1 MFNNASGM
9 VFFSVFYMELELV
22 EIMGYLASLGVL
34 VSFTMKNVQK
44 LRVINTIGCLL
55 FVIYGFM
62 MPSLRVGL
70 PIIITNAAIIAING
84 YYLLQSN
91 NKG

>member
-1 MFNNASGM
+1 M
-9 VFFSVFYMELELV
+9 VLSVCFYMELELV

-44 LRVINTIGCLL
+44 LRIINTIGCLL

-70 PIIITNAAIIAING
+70 PIIITNAAIIVING
-84 YYLLQSN
+84 YYLLQAK

>member
-1 MFNNASGM
+1 
-9 VFFSVFYMELELV
+9 MELELV

-34 VSFTMKNVQK
+34 VSFTMKNVQR

-70 PIIITNAAIIAING
+70 PIIITNAAIIVING